1 MAKKNFDDQCDFKQ
15 SLGKMISCLRQSQ
28 NLSLRQFA
36 KLIDIPP
43 SNISYIEKGINAPS
57 PEIYARIVET
67 LSPNMQ
73 KQQEMDMYYCRIR
86 KIPPPDVCKILLN
99 TPELREKL
107 RLLNNVQL
115 SSSQLESIET
125 LFSTFKQI

>member
-1 MAKKNFDDQCDFKQ
+1 MAKKNFDVQCDSKQ
-15 SLGKMISCLRQSQ
+15 ALGKIISHLRQSQ

-36 KLIDIPP
+36 KLINIPP
-43 SNISYIEKGINAPS
+43 STVTYIEKGINTPS
-57 PEIYARIVET
+57 PEIYARIVDV
-67 LSPNMQ
+67 LSPNLQ
-73 KQQEMDMYYCRIR
+73 EQQAMDMYYCRIR
-86 KIPPPDVCKILLN
+86 KIPPPDVCEILLH

-125 LFSTFKQI
+125 LFSTFKQV